1 MTVMTLAP
9 VVSTIQ
15 DAYQLKS
22 SMPVSLC
29 AMSFSLCSIP
39 MTFVAVWAYA
49 NYSTSAVLRTTV
61 TV

>member
-15 DAYQLKS
+15 EAYQLKS
-22 SMPVSLC
+22 SLPVSFC

-39 MTFVAVWAYA
+39 MTFVAVWAFA
-49 NYSTSAVLRTTV
+49 NYSLSTVLRITV
-61 TV
+61 TG